1 MNEPVISAP
10 LVLIVEDDA
19 DARDMYEVVLGTSGF
34 SVASA
39 ADGVEAIA
47 KARALRPRLILMDL
61 SLPSMDGWEASRQLK
76 GEAATREIPIVAL
89 SGIPIDAEAGAGR
102 TFASALL
109 KPCLPDDL
117 VAEVRRLIGSL
128 HS

>member
-1 MNEPVISAP
+1 MNEPVVSAP
-10 LVLIVEDDA
+10 LVLVVEDDA
-19 DARDMYEVVLGTSGF
+19 DAREMYEVVLGTSGF

-76 GEAATREIPIVAL
+76 EEAATREIPIVAL
-89 SGIPIDAEAGAGR
+89 SGNPIDAQAGAGR
-102 TFASALL
+102 MFASALL
-109 KPCLPDDL
+109 KPCFPDDL
-117 VAEVRRLIGSL
+117 VAEVRRLVGSL

>member
-1 MNEPVISAP
+1 MNEPVVSAP
-10 LVLIVEDDA
+10 LVLVVEDDA
-19 DARDMYEVVLGTSGF
+19 DAREMYEVVLGASGF
-34 SVASA
+34 CVASA

-89 SGIPIDAEAGAGR
+89 SGNSIDAQAGAGR
-102 TFASALL
+102 MFASALL

-117 VAEVRRLIGSL
+117 VAEVRRLVGSL

>member
-1 MNEPVISAP
+1 MNEPVVTAP
-10 LVLIVEDDA
+10 LVLVVEDDA
-19 DARDMYEVVLGTSGF
+19 DAREMYEVVLSTSGF
-34 SVASA
+34 CVASA

-76 GEAATREIPIVAL
+76 DEAATREIPIVAL
-89 SGIPIDAEAGAGR
+89 SGIPIDAQAGTGR
-102 TFASALL
+102 MFASALL
-109 KPCLPDDL
+109 KPCFPDDL
-117 VAEVRRLIGSL
+117 VAEVRRLVGSL